1 MPCQAMGEIE
11 EEHKKNLEARLASID
26 VKQKPDDLDSTCPPG
41 RRLFFA
47 SDEYAAPV

>member
-1 MPCQAMGEIE
+1 MEEMD

-26 VKQKPDDLDSTCPPG
+26 VNQKPDDVDSTCPPG

-47 SDEYAAPV
+47 SDDYAAPV